1 MKKKSLKNLSVN
13 KSTVSSLNK
22 RMVKAGAAAPDTN
35 YFVCG
40 TGPQTIFTCPTAFCS
55 VLSPCDTYNSM
66 NRCKTI
72 EVDPTTLPI
81 C

>member
-1 MKKKSLKNLSVN
+1 MKKKKLKNLNVN
-13 KSTVSSLNK
+13 KSTISNLNK
-22 RMVKAGAAAPDTN
+22 NVKGGAAAPNTL

-40 TGPQTIFTCPTAFCS
+40 TGPQTIFTCPTAYCS
-55 VLSPCDTYNSM
+55 ILSPCDTYNSM

-72 EVDPTTLPI
+72 EVDSNTIPI